1 MRFRLVHTA
10 FASCLLLSVSAPPVR
25 AASDLSGVHDFD
37 FEFGD
42 WTVHHSIKRA
52 SGEWIAFDGTSKVWP
67 VLDGRG
73 NVEDNV
79 FHRPGGDTRGLA
91 TRAYDPETGT
101 WAIWWIDSRAP
112 HGALDPPVKG
122 KFVNGVGHFYSDS
135 EMNGKMVRTRYTW
148 SQITPTSAR
157 WEQAYSYDAGATWDT
172 NWIMTFTRAAAA
184 KQPA

>member
-1 MRFRLVHTA
+1 MRLRVAVASVAVCLV
-10 FASCLLLSVSAPPVR
+10 LVVSAPPAG
-25 AASDLSGVHDFD
+25 AASDLSGAHDFD

-42 WTVHHSIKRA
+42 WTVHHTIKRP
-52 SGEWIAFDGTSKVWP
+52 SGEWIEFDGTSKVWP

-112 HGALDPPVKG
+112 HSAMDPPVKG
-122 KFVNGVGHFYSDS
+122 RFVDGVGNFYSDG
-135 EMNGKMVRTRYTW
+135 EINGKPARTRYTW
-148 SQITPTSAR
+148 SQITKTSAR
-157 WEQAYSYDAGATWDT
+157 WEQAYSFDAGKTWDT
-172 NWIMTFTRAAAA
+172 NWMMTFTRAAVGR
-184 KQPA
+184 